1 MTDDRVEEWMVIEC
15 NHLKYP
21 KQRII
26 PELLHEHSVLDCCNL
41 LIPETTMIPNRSSLP
56 HMQAELAV
64 NNISLKIQPS
74 SLEKRTGIG
83 D

>member
-26 PELLHEHSVLDCCNL
+26 LELLHEHSVLDGCNL
-41 LIPETTMIPNRSSLP
+41 FIPETTMISNRRSLP
-56 HMQAELAV
+56 HIQAELAV
-64 NNISLKIQPS
+64 KIISLKSNPVH
-74 SLEKRTGIG
+74 
-83 D
+83 